1 MRESPSCVPPG
12 GAMPVPQP
20 SLLRRPA
27 AARKAC
33 QRAQPMAKEKPQPAA
48 PPDGVE
54 AMVAELFDCGAEM
67 VTDPDGTPIVRMPLR
82 SGGPAVELRAHDWIR
97 LRALGVSSRWLA
109 SGAHGG
115 AIVARKAG
123 SGWPVLLA
131 RLIVQ
136 GPPAARIVYVDG
148 NMRNLRWKNVKAR
161 TRRSRDGD
169 SDR

>member
-1 MRESPSCVPPG
+1 MRDSAFCTPPG
-12 GAMPVPQP
+12 SAMPVPQP
-20 SLLRRPA
+20 AL
-27 AARKAC
+27 RKAAPRVAVC
-33 QRAQPMAKEKPQPAA
+33 KKQPQPAPKQQTSTA
-48 PPDGVE
+48 AKPDGVE

-67 VTDPDGTPIVRMPLR
+67 VTDSDGTPIVRMPLR

-97 LRALGVSSRWLA
+97 LRALGVSSRWSA

-115 AIVARKAG
+115 AIVARKVG
-123 SGWPVLLA
+123 TGRPVLLA

-136 GPPAARIVYVDG
+136 GPPAARIVYLDG

-161 TRRSRDGD
+161 TKRSGEAA